1 MMNDKPYYEVT
12 QGAVL
17 RTWVLGQML
26 RGAGYGAALVIG
38 IGLFLGVIFA
48 VSCLLPAESKEAP
61 APMGSLTAVT
71 ATVA

>member
-1 MMNDKPYYEVT
+1 MMNDKPYYEVS

-48 VSCLLPAESKEAP
+48 VSCLLPAASKEAP
-61 APMGSLTAVT
+61 APMGSLTVVT